1 MTMCRWRMVG
11 GGALEHSLW
20 VGRERAAGVQPSSIL
35 PGQQR
40 QCFRCCFPSWGTIK
54 PFLSLGWTAD
64 WKPCLGSPQD
74 LDRYRRRCLALL
86 FSLETSFSMPPA
98 KISLGH
104 PARALSRW
112 ISSCAG
118 ALVDA
123 SKPCWWA
130 LLWGG
135 GGWWREQFHLL
146 SHSLPLRPQGR
157 G

>member
-1 MTMCRWRMVG
+1 M
-11 GGALEHSLW
+11 
-20 VGRERAAGVQPSSIL
+20 AGVQPSLIL
-35 PGQQR
+35 PSQQR

-54 PFLSLGWTAD
+54 PSLSLGWTAD

-104 PARALSRW
+104 PAHALSRW

-135 GGWWREQFHLL
+135 GGGGGSSSIF
-146 SHSLPLRPQGR
+146 SLTLFPSDPKDVDRVVHGAHC
-157 G
+157 